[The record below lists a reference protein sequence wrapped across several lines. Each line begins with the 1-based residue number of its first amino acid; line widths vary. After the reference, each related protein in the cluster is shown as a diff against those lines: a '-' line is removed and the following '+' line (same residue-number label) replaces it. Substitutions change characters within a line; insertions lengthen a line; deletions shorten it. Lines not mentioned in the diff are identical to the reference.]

1 MSSTDSL
8 AELYPS
14 PRSSSIT
21 VKALLLPAGGLIS
34 SDGLGGVGKLPMKS
48 YSQGNRAAASHAI
61 LVQTP
66 HVRTNMATLA
76 LLVQCYDAF
85 GHSDV
90 STAMLEISASLHEAL
105 PHQTVTA
112 YQLRGPKGA
121 AWTRRYYATL
131 PRGWFGAASTEGSTA
146 TVSARLLGGGVQT
159 ADFLVYGMP
168 SWFAHSISPAS
179 IAAFVTSDA
188 AGNTPAQSMRLDD
201 TFYLQLYANT
211 GGAQMSTFEVKI
223 VESTSVCQVH
233 LPRIHG
239 PTPCARISLD
249 AILMACR
256 LMHIRCSCVPICSA
270 CADI

>member
-14 PRSSSIT
+14 PRSSSIL
-21 VKALLLPAGGLIS
+21 VKAMLLPAGGLIS
-34 SDGLGGVGKLPMKS
+34 SHGLGGVGKLPMKS
-48 YSQGNRAAASHAI
+48 YSQGNREAASHAI

-76 LLVQCYDAF
+76 LLVQFYDAF

-90 STAMLEISASLHEAL
+90 ASATIEISASLDDAAL
-105 PHQTVTA
+105 PQMVTA
-112 YQLRGPKGA
+112 EQRVGPSGA
-121 AWTRRYYATL
+121 AWTRRYYATI
-131 PRGWFGAASTEGSTA
+131 PSSWFGVASAEGSTA
-146 TVSARLLGGGVQT
+146 TISASLAGGGVQ
-159 ADFLVYGMP
+159 AASFLVYGTP

-188 AGNTPAQSMRLDD
+188 AGNTPAQTMRLADI
-201 TFYLQLYANT
+201 FYLQLYANT

-233 LPRIHG
+233 LQRIH
-239 PTPCARISLD
+239 
-249 AILMACR
+249 
-256 LMHIRCSCVPICSA
+256 
-270 CADI
+270 